1 MKALAVAG
9 GVLLLV
15 PVLVGSTFYVNLASQ
30 ILIAAILALSLNVLV
45 GYGGLISLG
54 HAAYLGTCAYLVIHL
69 TTRGGLGHLAAAAVA
84 LALTTA
90 MAMLFGILALRA
102 TGLGFLMITLA
113 LGQILWGLAYR
124 WVGLTGGDNG
134 LGGLVRPR
142 PLGIDLGQPTAFFY
156 FVLLVFALAFTAMAR
171 FVRSPFGQSL
181 QGVRDQPRR
190 MSALGHNVWLVQW
203 LSYIYAGFWG
213 GVAGLLYA
221 YYHQYVSPH
230 AFGLMISAEAL
241 LMVISG
247 GAGTLLGPV
256 LGATLIV
263 LLKNLAS
270 AYVTRW
276 VMLLGVVFV
285 LIVQFMPD
293 GLVPGVARLAEAVRR
308 RRAAGTAARAKPAAL
323 GVHAEA
329 SSDASSALA
338 AKENST

>member
-1 MKALAVAG
+1 MKAAAVAG
-9 GVLLLV
+9 GLLVLLPL
-15 PVLVGSTFYVNLASQ
+15 LVGSTFYVNLASQ
-30 ILIAAILALSLNVLV
+30 VLIAAILALSLNVLV
-45 GYGGLISLG
+45 GYGGLTSLG
-54 HAAYLGTCAYLVIHL
+54 HAAYLGACAYLVIHL
-69 TTRGGLGHLAAAAVA
+69 TTREGFGHLGAAAAA

-124 WVGLTGGDNG
+124 WAAFTGGDNG
-134 LGGLVRPR
+134 LAGLTRPS
-142 PLGIDLGQPTAFFY
+142 PLGIDLSQPEAFYY
-156 FVLLVFALAFTAMAR
+156 FVLVVFAVAFVAMAR
-171 FVRSPFGQSL
+171 FARSPFGQCL

-190 MSALGHNVWLVQW
+190 MSTLGHHVWMVQW
-203 LSYIYAGFWG
+203 LSYVYAGFWG
-213 GVAGLLYA
+213 AVAGLLYA

-230 AFGLMISAEAL
+230 ALGLTSSAEAL

-247 GAGTLLGPV
+247 GAGTLVGPV
-256 LGATLIV
+256 VGAALVV

-285 LIVQFMPD
+285 VIVQFMPE
-293 GLVPGVARLAEAVRR
+293 GLVPGVTRLVGALR
-308 RRAAGTAARAKPAAL
+308 RRARTPAP
-323 GVHAEA
+323 GKGPAE
-329 SSDASSALA
+329 SSSPLP